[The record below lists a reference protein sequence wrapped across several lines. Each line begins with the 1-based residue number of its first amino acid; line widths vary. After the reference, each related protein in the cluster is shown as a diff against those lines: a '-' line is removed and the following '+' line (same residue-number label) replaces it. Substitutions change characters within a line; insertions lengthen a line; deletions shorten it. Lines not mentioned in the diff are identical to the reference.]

1 MGEEC
6 PISEDTSHAILYRQL
21 ELGSIPV
28 NTVWNVFLIRILLL
42 HTSNHQFF
50 ENKTLILY
58 NLCNIPN
65 LHA

>member
-6 PISEDTSHAILYRQL
+6 PISEDTSHAILYMPL
-21 ELGSIPV
+21 ELVSIPV
-28 NTVWNVFLIRILLL
+28 NTAWNVFLIWISLL

-50 ENKTLILY
+50 GNMILVLH

-65 LHA
+65 LYA